1 MTPAC
6 FKNRQRIL
14 VSLVPVE
21 LCLGVMPTQVRG
33 LVYSVFMI
41 IIWCYYLYTYVLIYN
56 CRIHNAI
63 RLVYIIYYIILYYYI
78 HTTYIHTCICHIQV
92 VAEKYG
98 LTELEELGRAATK
111 GDIRTYNHIMD
122 TYQRSF
128 IKIGVY
134 LVLEQVKHIVYRSL
148 CKRIYNILGNTRVN
162 LVSSILHMYSCILHL
177 YLI

>member
-1 MTPAC
+1 M
-6 FKNRQRIL
+6 
-14 VSLVPVE
+14 
-21 LCLGVMPTQVRG
+21 
-33 LVYSVFMI
+33 
-41 IIWCYYLYTYVLIYN
+41 
-56 CRIHNAI
+56 
-63 RLVYIIYYIILYYYI
+63 
-78 HTTYIHTCICHIQV
+78 

-98 LTELEELGRAATK
+98 LTELVELGRAATK

-162 LVSSILHMYSCILHL
+162 LVSSILYGVLWLMLYYVVIYVYALAYLACIVDILIRLHIRCS
-177 YLI
+177 YIFYCIRSYIRIYTHILIGFRSLSRRL